1 MDKRKLWLLGAGAL
15 LLPAMASAQLFKC
28 KGPDGKIVY
37 SDSRCEAAE
46 TGALKVTPMGTTP
59 SDREKA
65 AAKKAADDKAEAE
78 KKAAEK
84 AAWEKGIPPGMVL
97 VPAPVA
103 APERK
108 PYEMTSSDNQRMRNL
123 EVDATRAGAYSEQKS
138 AFELEARHIRSGRD
152 AALSSDERA
161 RRDAFHADLSSTD
174 AKKRREA
181 LEGLR
186 RIYY

>member
-1 MDKRKLWLLGAGAL
+1 MDKRKWWVLGAGLL
-15 LLPAMASAQLFKC
+15 LLPAVASAQLYKC

-37 SDSRCEAAE
+37 SDSRCEAAD

-59 SDREKA
+59 SEREKA
-65 AAKKAADDKAEAE
+65 AVEKAAADKAAAE
-78 KKAAEK
+78 KAAADK

-97 VPAPVA
+97 APAPVA
-103 APERK
+103 APVRK
-108 PYEMTSSDNQRMRNL
+108 PYEATSSDNQRLRNL
-123 EVDATRAGAYSEQKS
+123 EVDSTRAGAYSEQKS
-138 AFELEARHIRSGRD
+138 AFEMEAHHIRSGRD
-152 AALSSDERA
+152 AALSSDDKA

-186 RIYY
+186 RLYY

>member
-1 MDKRKLWLLGAGAL
+1 MDMRKWRVIGAAAL

-28 KGPDGKIVY
+28 KGPDGKTVY

-59 SDREKA
+59 SEREKA
-65 AAKKAADDKAEAE
+65 ATEKAAADKAAAE

-103 APERK
+103 APEKK

-152 AALSSDERA
+152 AAMSSDEKS
-161 RRDAFHADLSSTD
+161 RRDAYHADLSSTD

-186 RIYY
+186 RLYY

>member
-1 MDKRKLWLLGAGAL
+1 MDMRKGCVLAL
-15 LLPAMASAQLFKC
+15 ASLLPAMASAQLFKC

-59 SDREKA
+59 SERELA
-65 AAKKAADDKAEAE
+65 ATKKAADDKADAE
-78 KKAAEK
+78 KKAKDK
-84 AAWEKGIPPGMVL
+84 AAAPAIPPGMVL
-97 VPAPVA
+97 VPAP
-103 APERK
+103 APPPK
-108 PYEMTSSDNQRMRNL
+108 PYETTSADNQRLRNL

-138 AFELEARHIRSGRD
+138 AFEMEARHIRSGRD

-186 RIYY
+186 RLYY